1 MENECEEK
9 LIFEILGTIRRKLNN
24 RLKNEELFDYHE
36 SLTFGE
42 QQVIMV
48 LSENSQPMTMKDIAS
63 ELGIS
68 PSTLTGIVD
77 KLVEKELV
85 KREIDLQ
92 DRRKVQVFLT
102 ENGKNLV
109 EKIIEFRSRVLE
121 PILKNLSP
129 EEIDLLKKIV
139 QKINEAL

>member
-9 LIFEILGTIRRKLNN
+9 LIYEILRTIRRKLNN
-24 RLKNEELFDYHE
+24 RLKSEELFDCHE
-36 SLTFGE
+36 SLTFAE

-77 KLVEKELV
+77 KLVEKGIV
-85 KREIDLQ
+85 KREPDPQ
-92 DRRKVQVFLT
+92 DRRKIQVFLT
-102 ENGKNLV
+102 EEGKNIV
-109 EKIIEFRSRVLE
+109 EKVNEFRTRVLE

-129 EEIDLLKKIV
+129 EEINLLKKII
-139 QKINEAL
+139 QKINEVL